1 VPAYQLFLSYARADN
16 RPPTGDDG
24 GPGWVTAFHDR
35 LKAQHARN
43 AGRDLAIFFDR
54 HSIREGND
62 WRSKVYEGLRTSTL
76 FIAFLSPAYLKSAWC
91 RREWE
96 EYLRLE
102 HRIARGNDGIL
113 PIYLVRVPEL
123 HPSPQE
129 AAAVDAWIADLKRR
143 QRGGSVELIDW
154 YAAGPSVLAE
164 IDAAERLAELR
175 ANPQK
180 DGGRLLSLAER
191 IAAIDKRIALRL
203 DRVALAEL
211 ALDHGRVEG
220 SYAHFVGRHRELREL
235 HDALTATERIGIV
248 SALHGLGGQGKTA
261 LAVQYAY
268 AYAEHY
274 AAGGRWKLSCE
285 GRASLA
291 EVLEQLVGL
300 NVVPPPPREATGAD
314 KVYLILQSLKAGAIA
329 RVPLIRQQLSALPH
343 LLAPAGELPEIA
355 PHTLLIL
362 DNVDQPALLSAA
374 EAAHLAAEDWLKIIV
389 TTREP
394 PENFGIA
401 DDRLKAISVDDLP
414 AEDALALLREYRA
427 FTTPEDEAA
436 AREIV
441 RRLGG
446 FTLAVELIAAYLA
459 RKPNV
464 GIAGYL
470 QRLEAEGLAA
480 ADALAK
486 DAKTADVV
494 RHRQKQVGLIVDDAI
509 AALSAPALE
518 ALAFASLL
526 PPDDIVLPWVRDLA
540 ATAYPELAA
549 EAKPGYPH
557 PWDEAVAELTG
568 RRLLLPAQRPGA
580 AEETAPAWHYR
591 MHRLVAEHVRGII
604 PAAARALAD
613 EAVIGEVYRF
623 AGSFEHQWRHEPW
636 LLALLRPLEETVSL
650 LLERAPERRELA
662 MAAGVAATAQ
672 LETGSQQRGER
683 LLLASHTSLQRASA
697 ARPGDDEAQRLVAVS
712 LERLGEFYVARG
724 QQGDAER
731 ALAAFEQSLALR
743 QRLLDANPG
752 SAAAARDVSVS
763 LERLGEFYVA
773 RGQQGDA
780 ERALAAF
787 EQSLALRQ
795 RLRDANPGSAAAAR
809 DVAVSLNKLGDF
821 YIARGQEGDAERA
834 LAAFE
839 QSLALRQR
847 LRDANPGSAAAAR
860 DVAVSH
866 YMLAR
871 HAQAAGDEARAA
883 HHLQACFAI
892 LDQFHRDRRPMD
904 PQMRRLHARLAP
916 MFSDSAPDTASEPD
930 PAVPDELVA
939 HIFADPEA
947 HELLQQ
953 VMTANGLDGDPAA
966 LDIESQRAI
975 VAMLIDSGIITFG
988 APDQEET

>member
-1 VPAYQLFLSYARADN
+1 MAVPAYQLFLSYARADN

-362 DNVDQPALLSAA
+362 DNVDQPALLS
-374 EAAHLAAEDWLKIIV
+374 AAEDWLKIIV

-763 LERLGEFYVA
+763 L
-773 RGQQGDA
+773 
-780 ERALAAF
+780 
-787 EQSLALRQ
+787 
-795 RLRDANPGSAAAAR
+795 
-809 DVAVSLNKLGDF
+809 NKLGDF

-860 DVAVSH
+860 EVAVSH